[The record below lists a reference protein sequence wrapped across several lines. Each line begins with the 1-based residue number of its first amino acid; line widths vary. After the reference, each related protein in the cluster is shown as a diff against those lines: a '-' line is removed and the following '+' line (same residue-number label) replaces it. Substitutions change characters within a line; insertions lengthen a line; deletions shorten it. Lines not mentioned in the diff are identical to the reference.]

1 MWLGVL
7 VLAVIILAPASGVLA
22 LDLTSRFSGR
32 TEISKTKLF
41 AIPVLQ
47 FDFSLREQ
55 EWHTS
60 MRATFSEGE
69 FSSLSFMD
77 NRYFE
82 LFSVQSVLA
91 FDPDTASF
99 SYLRNLLRFSF
110 QDIGFANQFY
120 LPVDRERAYDQISL
134 DGTLADVR
142 WRAVM
147 KLGLCPVEFLSSIFQ
162 ANWAWDDCGL
172 YLSGLL
178 AFSQADGFERFRV
191 TAIYSEV
198 PYLTWDTLTTDF
210 VFTLE
215 YTVDEKSIMP
225 QLRTRSGQS
234 SFCLTPVLAFE
245 TGEIPLSIDGL
256 SIYGVKFEY
265 SQSNVELYSATSF
278 ADARNSTLTGKTDYF
293 EICRI
298 RVKTPS
304 CCGRDNRF
312 ELAVYFDRDSDLLFN
327 WGAATASIEFETGE
341 GLGWKLT
348 TEFTSDREWMFRV
361 GWDWRL

>member
-1 MWLGVL
+1 LVLLVLGV
-7 VLAVIILAPASGVLA
+7 VILAPAFGVMA

-32 TEISKTKLF
+32 TEISKDELLS
-41 AIPVLQ
+41 IPFLQ
-47 FDFSLREQ
+47 FDFALREK

-60 MRATFSEGE
+60 MRATFSEGR

-82 LFSVQSVLA
+82 LFSVQSLLA

-99 SYLRNLLRFSF
+99 NYLRNLLRFSI

-120 LPVDRERAYDQISL
+120 LSGDKERAYDQISL
-134 DGTLADVR
+134 DGRLADVQ
-142 WRAVM
+142 WRAVAR
-147 KLGLCPVEFLSSIFQ
+147 LGLCPVEFLSSIFQ
-162 ANWAWDDCGL
+162 ANWMWDDCGL
-172 YLSGLL
+172 YLSGLV
-178 AFSQADGFERFRV
+178 AFSQADGFERFRL
-191 TAIYSEV
+191 TAVYSEV

-215 YTVDEKSIMP
+215 YTVDEKSIVP
-225 QLRTRSGQS
+225 QLRTHSGQS

-245 TGEIPLSIDGL
+245 TGESALSINGL
-256 SIYGVKFEY
+256 SIYGIKFEY
-265 SQSNVELYSATSF
+265 LQSNVELYAATSF
-278 ADARNSTLTGKTDYF
+278 ADARNGELTGKVDYF

-304 CCGRDNRF
+304 CCAKDNRF
-312 ELAVYFDRDSDLLFN
+312 ELAAYFDRDSDLLFN
-327 WGAATASIEFETGE
+327 WGAAMASIEFETGE
-341 GLGWKLT
+341 GLGWKLA
-348 TEFTSDREWMFRV
+348 TEFTSDSEWMLRV